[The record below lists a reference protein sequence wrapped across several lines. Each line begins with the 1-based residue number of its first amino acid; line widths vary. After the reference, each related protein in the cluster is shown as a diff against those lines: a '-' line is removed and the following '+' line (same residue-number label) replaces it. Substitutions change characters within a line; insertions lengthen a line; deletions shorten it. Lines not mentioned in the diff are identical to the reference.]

1 MRTGWR
7 VGLAAVVAV
16 LAGAVLLSGPSGVAE
31 AVAALR
37 GWADARGAAGMA
49 GFGAA
54 YVLLALLFVPGAV
67 LTMAAGAVYGV
78 GWGLVVVAVAT
89 TVADAAAFL
98 LGRHVA
104 RDAVLRLM
112 DRHPRFRV
120 VDRAVSR
127 GGWRIVAL
135 VRLNPTLPYS
145 AGNYLFGVTGVPF
158 PTFLASSAVFTL
170 PGAWAYLY
178 AGFLGVETL
187 GGEARTAVEWAVLLF
202 GLAVT
207 VAAVAYVTVL
217 ARRALDEMNG
227 REPATRES
235 APDALPQQPVVER
248 RVAPRPK
255 DAGDGPR
262 RPPDKA

>member
-1 MRTGWR
+1 MRIGWR
-7 VGLAAVVAV
+7 VGVVGLIGGLAVAV
-16 LAGAVLLSGPSGVAE
+16 LLAGSSQAAE
-31 AVAALR
+31 TVSVLR
-37 GWADARGAAGMA
+37 GWAETRGAGGMV

-54 YVLLALLFVPGAV
+54 YVVLALLFVPGAV

-104 RDAVLRLM
+104 RGAVLRLM
-112 DRHPRFRV
+112 HRYPRFRV

-145 AGNYLFGVTGVPF
+145 ASNYLFGVTGVPF

-178 AGFLGVETL
+178 AGFLGFETL
-187 GGEARTAVEWAVLLF
+187 GGETRTTAEWGVLVF

-217 ARRALDEMNG
+217 ARRALDEMDG
-227 REPATRES
+227 REPAAGGS
-235 APDALPQQPVVER
+235 AP
-248 RVAPRPK
+248 
-255 DAGDGPR
+255 
-262 RPPDKA
+262 

>member
-1 MRTGWR
+1 MRIGWR
-7 VGLAAVVAV
+7 VGVVGLLGGLAVAV
-16 LAGAVLLSGPSGVAE
+16 SLSGPAGVEDALST
-31 AVAALR
+31 LR
-37 GWADARGAAGMA
+37 GWADARGTGGMV

-54 YVLLALLFVPGAV
+54 YVVLALLFVPGAV

-78 GWGLVVVAVAT
+78 GWGLVVVAIAT

-112 DRHPRFRV
+112 RRYPRFRI
-120 VDRAVSR
+120 VDHAVSR

-145 AGNYLFGVTGVPF
+145 ASNYLFGVTGVPF

-178 AGFLGVETL
+178 AGFVGVETL
-187 GGEARTAVEWAVLLF
+187 GGEARTPAEWGVLLF

-207 VAAVAYVTVL
+207 AAAVGYVTVL

-227 REPATRES
+227 RDPAPEES
-235 APDALPQQPVVER
+235 AP
-248 RVAPRPK
+248 
-255 DAGDGPR
+255 
-262 RPPDKA
+262 

>member
-1 MRTGWR
+1 MRIGWR
-7 VGLAAVVAV
+7 VGIVGLLAGLAAAI
-16 LAGAVLLSGPSGVAE
+16 LLSGPAGVEE
-31 AVAALR
+31 AVSALR
-37 GWADARGAAGMA
+37 GWADARGAAGMV
-49 GFGAA
+49 GFGAV
-54 YVLLALLFVPGAV
+54 YVVLALLFVPGAA

-104 RDAVLRLM
+104 RGAVLRLM
-112 DRHPRFRV
+112 DRYPRFRV

-178 AGFLGVETL
+178 AGFVGFETVA
-187 GGEARTAVEWAVLLF
+187 GEARTAVEWAALLV

-207 VAAVAYVTVL
+207 AAAVAYVTVL

-227 REPATRES
+227 R
-235 APDALPQQPVVER
+235 
-248 RVAPRPK
+248 
-255 DAGDGPR
+255 
-262 RPPDKA
+262 

>member
-1 MRTGWR
+1 MRIGWR
-7 VGLAAVVAV
+7 VGVVGLLAGLAAAIF
-16 LAGAVLLSGPSGVAE
+16 LSGPARVEE
-31 AVAALR
+31 ALSALR
-37 GWADARGAAGMA
+37 GWAQTRGAGGMV

-78 GWGLVVVAVAT
+78 GWGLLVVAVAT

-112 DRHPRFRV
+112 RRYPRFRI
-120 VDRAVSR
+120 VDRTISR

-145 AGNYLFGVTGVPF
+145 ASNYLFGVTGVPF
-158 PTFLASSAVFTL
+158 LTFLASSAVFTL

-178 AGFLGVETL
+178 AGFVGVETL
-187 GGEARTAVEWAVLLF
+187 AGEARTAAEWGVLLF
-202 GLAVT
+202 GLAAT
-207 VAAVAYVTVL
+207 AIAVAYVTVL
-217 ARRALDEMNG
+217 ARRALDELNG
-227 REPATRES
+227 REAAPEES
-235 APDALPQQPVVER
+235 AP
-248 RVAPRPK
+248 
-255 DAGDGPR
+255 
-262 RPPDKA
+262 

>member
-1 MRTGWR
+1 VRIAWR
-7 VGLAAVVAV
+7 VGLVAVVAI
-16 LAGAVLLSGPSGVAE
+16 LAGALLLSGPSGVEE
-31 AVAALR
+31 AVSALR
-37 GWADARGAAGMA
+37 RWAHDRGAGGMV
-49 GFGAA
+49 GFGAG

-104 RDAVLRLM
+104 RGAVLRLM

-145 AGNYLFGVTGVPF
+145 ASNYLFGVTGVPF
-158 PTFLASSAVFTL
+158 LTFLASSAVFTL

-178 AGFLGVETL
+178 AGFVGVETL
-187 GGEARTAVEWAVLLF
+187 GGEARTAAEWAVLLF

-227 REPATRES
+227 RHPGVGAAD
-235 APDALPQQPVVER
+235 APPRAR
-248 RVAPRPK
+248 RR
-255 DAGDGPR
+255 PR
-262 RPPDKA
+262 RP

>member
-1 MRTGWR
+1 MRIGWR
-7 VGLAAVVAV
+7 VGIVGVLAA
-16 LAGAVLLSGPSGVAE
+16 LAAALFLRGPAGVE
-31 AVAALR
+31 ETVSALR
-37 GWADARGAAGMA
+37 GWADAGGPGGMV

-54 YVLLALLFVPGAV
+54 YVALALLFVPGAV

-104 RDAVLRLM
+104 RGAVLRLM
-112 DRHPRFRV
+112 DRYPRFRV

-145 AGNYLFGVTGVPF
+145 ASNYLFGVTGVPF
-158 PTFLASSAVFTL
+158 LTFLASSAVFTL

-178 AGFLGVETL
+178 AGFVGVETL
-187 GGEARTAVEWAVLLF
+187 GGEARTAAEWGVLLF

-207 VAAVAYVTVL
+207 VAAVVYVTVL
-217 ARRALDEMNG
+217 ARRALDEMDG
-227 REPATRES
+227 RERAGGGS
-235 APDALPQQPVVER
+235 AP
-248 RVAPRPK
+248 
-255 DAGDGPR
+255 
-262 RPPDKA
+262 

>member
-1 MRTGWR
+1 MRIGWR
-7 VGLAAVVAV
+7 IGVVGLLAGLAA
-16 LAGAVLLSGPSGVAE
+16 AVLLAGQSRIAE
-31 AVAALR
+31 TVSAPR
-37 GWADARGAAGMA
+37 GWAEARGVAGMI

-54 YVLLALLFVPGAV
+54 YVALALLFVPGAV

-98 LGRHVA
+98 FGRHVA
-104 RDAVLRLM
+104 RGAVLRLM
-112 DRHPRFRV
+112 DRYPRFRV
-120 VDRAVSR
+120 VDRAVSK

-158 PTFLASSAVFTL
+158 LTFLASSAVFTL

-178 AGFLGVETL
+178 TGFVGVETL
-187 GGEARTAVEWAVLLF
+187 GGEARTAAEWAVLLF

-227 REPATRES
+227 RERAGGES
-235 APDALPQQPVVER
+235 AP
-248 RVAPRPK
+248 
-255 DAGDGPR
+255 
-262 RPPDKA
+262 

>member
-1 MRTGWR
+1 MRIGWR
-7 VGLAAVVAV
+7 VGVVGL
-16 LAGAVLLSGPSGVAE
+16 LAGLAVAVLLSGPSQAAE
-31 AVAALR
+31 TVSALR
-37 GWADARGAAGMA
+37 HWADARGAAGMV

-54 YVLLALLFVPGAV
+54 YVVLALLFVPGAA
-67 LTMAAGAVYGV
+67 LTMVAGAVYGI

-104 RDAVLRLM
+104 REAVLRLM
-112 DRHPRFRV
+112 DRHPRFRI
-120 VDRAVSR
+120 VDRTISR

-145 AGNYLFGVTGVPF
+145 ASNYLFGVTGVPF
-158 PTFLASSAVFTL
+158 LTFLTSSAIFTL

-178 AGFLGVETL
+178 AGFVGIETL
-187 GGEARTAVEWAVLLF
+187 GGEARDAAEWVLLLL
-202 GLAVT
+202 GLAAS
-207 VAAVAYVTVL
+207 VAAIAYVTVL

-227 REPATRES
+227 AEPR
-235 APDALPQQPVVER
+235 PWQPVVEP
-248 RVAPRPK
+248 RVAPR
-255 DAGDGPR
+255 AAR

>member
-1 MRTGWR
+1 MRIGWR
-7 VGLAAVVAV
+7 VGVVGLIGGLAVAV
-16 LAGAVLLSGPSGVAE
+16 LLAGSSQAAE
-31 AVAALR
+31 TVSVLR
-37 GWADARGAAGMA
+37 GWAETRGAGGMV

-104 RDAVLRLM
+104 RGAVLRLM
-112 DRHPRFRV
+112 NRYPRFRV

-145 AGNYLFGVTGVPF
+145 ASNYLFGVTGVPF

-178 AGFLGVETL
+178 AGFLGFETL
-187 GGEARTAVEWAVLLF
+187 GGETRTTAEWGVLLF

-217 ARRALDEMNG
+217 ARRALDEMDG
-227 REPATRES
+227 RQPAAGGS
-235 APDALPQQPVVER
+235 AP
-248 RVAPRPK
+248 
-255 DAGDGPR
+255 
-262 RPPDKA
+262 

>member
-1 MRTGWR
+1 MRAGQR
-7 VGLAAVVAV
+7 VGAGVV
-16 LAGAVLLSGPSGVAE
+16 LAGLGAAALLSGPGQVDE
-31 AVAALR
+31 AVSALR
-37 GWADARGAAGMA
+37 GWADARGAGGMV

-89 TVADAAAFL
+89 TAADAAAFL

-104 RDAVLRLM
+104 RAAVLRLM

-120 VDRAVSR
+120 VDRTIIR

-145 AGNYLFGVTGVPF
+145 ASNYLFGVTGVPF
-158 PTFLASSAVFTL
+158 LTFLASSAVFTL

-178 AGFLGVETL
+178 AGFVGTETL
-187 GGEARTAVEWAVLLF
+187 GGEARTAAEWAVLLF

-207 VAAVAYVTVL
+207 VAAAAYVTVL
-217 ARRALDEMNG
+217 ARRALDEM
-227 REPATRES
+227 
-235 APDALPQQPVVER
+235 
-248 RVAPRPK
+248 
-255 DAGDGPR
+255 DAGG
-262 RPPDKA
+262 RPAP

>member
-1 MRTGWR
+1 MRVAWR
-7 VGLAAVVAV
+7 AGLVAVFAGLAAALLLTGPAEVE
-16 LAGAVLLSGPSGVAE
+16 GAVS
-31 AVAALR
+31 ALR
-37 GWADARGAAGMA
+37 GWADARGTGGMV

-104 RDAVLRLM
+104 RAAVLRLM

-120 VDRAVSR
+120 VDRALGR

-145 AGNYLFGVTGVPF
+145 ASNYLFGVTGVPF

-178 AGFLGVETL
+178 AGFVGVETL
-187 GGEARTAVEWAVLLF
+187 GGEARSTVEWAVLVF

-217 ARRALDEMNG
+217 ARRALDEMND
-227 REPATRES
+227 REAGPGAPA
-235 APDALPQQPVVER
+235 P
-248 RVAPRPK
+248 
-255 DAGDGPR
+255 
-262 RPPDKA
+262 

>member
-1 MRTGWR
+1 MRIGWR
-7 VGLAAVVAV
+7 VGVVGLIGGLAVAV
-16 LAGAVLLSGPSGVAE
+16 LLAGSSQAAE
-31 AVAALR
+31 TVSVLR
-37 GWADARGAAGMA
+37 GWAETRGAGGMV

-54 YVLLALLFVPGAV
+54 YVVLALLFVPGAV

-104 RDAVLRLM
+104 RGAVLRLM
-112 DRHPRFRV
+112 NRHPRFRV

-145 AGNYLFGVTGVPF
+145 ASNYLFGVTGVPF

-178 AGFLGVETL
+178 AGFLGFETL
-187 GGEARTAVEWAVLLF
+187 GGETRTTAEWGVLVF

-217 ARRALDEMNG
+217 ARRALDEMDG
-227 REPATRES
+227 REPAAGGS
-235 APDALPQQPVVER
+235 AP
-248 RVAPRPK
+248 
-255 DAGDGPR
+255 
-262 RPPDKA
+262 

>member
-1 MRTGWR
+1 MRYDRAFPPHFPHAWRPGDGQVRIGWR
-7 VGLAAVVAV
+7 VGVVGLIAGLGAV
-16 LAGAVLLSGPSGVAE
+16 VLLSGPAGVEE
-31 AVAALR
+31 AVSALR
-37 GWADARGAAGMA
+37 GWADARGAAGMV

-78 GWGLVVVAVAT
+78 GWGLLVVAVAT

-120 VDRAVSR
+120 VDRTISR

-145 AGNYLFGVTGVPF
+145 ASNYLFGVTGVPF

-178 AGFLGVETL
+178 AGFLGFETL
-187 GGEARTAVEWAVLLF
+187 GGEARNTAEWAALLF

-217 ARRALDEMNG
+217 SRRALDEMNG
-227 REPATRES
+227 REPTTGES
-235 APDALPQQPVVER
+235 AP
-248 RVAPRPK
+248 
-255 DAGDGPR
+255 
-262 RPPDKA
+262 

>member
-1 MRTGWR
+1 MRIGWR
-7 VGLAAVVAV
+7 IGVVGLLAGLAAA
-16 LAGAVLLSGPSGVAE
+16 LFLSGPAEVEE
-31 AVAALR
+31 AVSSLR
-37 GWADARGAAGMA
+37 AWADARGAGGMV

-54 YVLLALLFVPGAV
+54 YALLALLFVPGAV

-104 RDAVLRLM
+104 RAAVLRLM
-112 DRHPRFRV
+112 DRYPRFRI

-145 AGNYLFGVTGVPF
+145 ASNYLFGVTGVPF
-158 PTFLASSAVFTL
+158 LTFLAASAVFTL

-178 AGFLGVETL
+178 AGFVGVETL
-187 GGEARTAVEWAVLLF
+187 GGDARTTAEWAVLLF

-207 VAAVAYVTVL
+207 VAAIAYVTVL
-217 ARRALDEMNG
+217 ARRALDEMHG
-227 REPATRES
+227 PERARGESPPRSCDPA
-235 APDALPQQPVVER
+235 
-248 RVAPRPK
+248 
-255 DAGDGPR
+255 
-262 RPPDKA
+262 

>member
-1 MRTGWR
+1 MRIGWR
-7 VGLAAVVAV
+7 IGVVGL
-16 LAGAVLLSGPSGVAE
+16 LAGLAVAIFLSGPAGVEE
-31 AVAALR
+31 AVSGLR
-37 GWADARGAAGMA
+37 GWADARGTIGMV

-54 YVLLALLFVPGAV
+54 YVVLALLFVPGAV

-112 DRHPRFRV
+112 RRYPRFRL
-120 VDRAVSR
+120 VDRAISR

-145 AGNYLFGVTGVPF
+145 ASNYLFGVTGVPF

-178 AGFLGVETL
+178 AGFVGVETL
-187 GGEARTAVEWAVLLF
+187 GGEARTAAEWAVLLF

-217 ARRALDEMNG
+217 ARRALDELND
-227 REPATRES
+227 REPAPGES
-235 APDALPQQPVVER
+235 APQES
-248 RVAPRPK
+248 AP
-255 DAGDGPR
+255 
-262 RPPDKA
+262 

>member
-1 MRTGWR
+1 MRIGWR
-7 VGLAAVVAV
+7 VGIVGVLAA
-16 LAGAVLLSGPSGVAE
+16 LAAALLLRGPAGIEETVS
-31 AVAALR
+31 ALR
-37 GWADARGAAGMA
+37 GWADSRGPAGMV

-54 YVLLALLFVPGAV
+54 YVALALLFVPGAV

-78 GWGLVVVAVAT
+78 GWGLAVVAVAT
-89 TVADAAAFL
+89 TVADAVAFL

-104 RDAVLRLM
+104 RGAVLRLM
-112 DRHPRFRV
+112 DRYPRFRV

-145 AGNYLFGVTGVPF
+145 ASNYLFGVTGVPF
-158 PTFLASSAVFTL
+158 LTFLASSAVFTL

-178 AGFLGVETL
+178 AGFLGFETL
-187 GGEARTAVEWAVLLF
+187 GGEARSTAEWTALLF

-207 VAAVAYVTVL
+207 VAAVVYVTVL

-227 REPATRES
+227 RERAGGGS
-235 APDALPQQPVVER
+235 AP
-248 RVAPRPK
+248 
-255 DAGDGPR
+255 
-262 RPPDKA
+262 